1 MATSNPNPSKKEQR
15 TTATRGHGRRFA
27 GVVLCAAS
35 VAFMWWFF
43 VGTRIGQLVDAIA
56 MEAMSELVDTLG
68 GYDKAVLGT
77 VSVPSIAIIMVLA
90 AAVALCRRRYILGLR
105 AVIVVA
111 GTVLSVQ
118 GLKHYL
124 LYRPSLGITNL
135 LGNSFPSGHTA
146 AAAAATVAL
155 IMVVPHRWRS
165 PIAWVGALFTSVMGL
180 STLVNGG
187 QHGSDVVASV
197 LVAGAWALALSPLE
211 TGRRTSGA
219 GVQWGWVLSWAL
231 FGAGV
236 AILGAATVAVAL
248 SSAFRGGVGSSLL
261 IVHFT
266 RQGSLVGGGLALGM
280 MALICGV
287 TFLVMEEVDR
297 LASR

>member
-1 MATSNPNPSKKEQR
+1 
-15 TTATRGHGRRFA
+15 
-27 GVVLCAAS
+27 
-35 VAFMWWFF
+35 MWWFF

-77 VSVPSIAIIMVLA
+77 VSVPSVVIIMVLA
-90 AAVALCRRRYILGLR
+90 AVVALCRRRYVLGLR

-180 STLVNGG
+180 STLVNGWH
-187 QHGSDVVASV
+187 HGSDVVASV
-197 LVAGAWALALSPLE
+197 LVAGTWALALSPLE

-231 FGAGV
+231 FGVGV

>member
-180 STLVNGG
+180 STLVNGWH
-187 QHGSDVVASV
+187 HGSDVVASV

-219 GVQWGWVLSWAL
+219 GVQGGCS
-231 FGAGV
+231 
-236 AILGAATVAVAL
+236 
-248 SSAFRGGVGSSLL
+248 RGHYLAREWQSLARPPL
-261 IVHFT
+261 P
-266 RQGSLVGGGLALGM
+266 
-280 MALICGV
+280 
-287 TFLVMEEVDR
+287 
-297 LASR
+297 